1 MSDDKTRDTRRCPDC
16 GYENPAD
23 AQSCGSCN
31 FPLAGGPAPDPEGDR
46 GKTPLNPHA
55 TPAEPAPVIAP
66 PPPPRLQRLR
76 EKRQRQ
82 NQNPSL
88 TLWLA
93 VGGLGVIALLFMAVR
108 GFQESNFAPVEGARP
123 EQQQRADELRTLIQ
137 EDSTNVQARIALG
150 DVLYDTGNWPDAIV
164 EYRAALRMDST
175 RVEALVDLGVCYYN
189 LGFSDEAQRHF
200 ELALAKD
207 PQQTVALFNMGI
219 IHERRGDPRTAL
231 DYYRRAL
238 ATNPPE
244 SMRPPIEQ
252 AIERTRQAVGG

>member
-1 MSDDKTRDTRRCPDC
+1 MSDEPKNTNVRRCPDC
-16 GYENPAD
+16 GYENPAG
-23 AQSCGSCN
+23 AESCESCN
-31 FPLAGGPAPDPEGDR
+31 FPLAGGPAPDPGAT
-46 GKTPLNPHA
+46 TPKNPDA

-66 PPPPRLQRLR
+66 PPRLERLR
-76 EKRQRQ
+76 EKRKRQ
-82 NQNPSL
+82 DPSM

-93 VGGLGVIALLFMAVR
+93 VGAIGAIALLFIAVQ
-108 GFQESNFAPVEGARP
+108 GFQDSNFPQVEGARP
-123 EQQQRADELRTLIQ
+123 EQQQRADEVRALIQ
-137 EDSTNVQARIALG
+137 QDSTNVAARVALG

-189 LGFSDEAQRHF
+189 LGLSEEAKRHF

-219 IHERRGDPRTAL
+219 VYERRGDPRTAL
-231 DYYRRAL
+231 DFYQRSL

-244 SMRPPIEQ
+244 SMRQPIEQ
-252 AIERTRQAVGG
+252 AIERTRQATGG